1 MTMTEPEII
10 ARLTEWQCRHEKFS
24 AAYRAFADLTG
35 AAPESAF
42 MGQILA
48 LWDAYTK
55 AVSEIVGDLS
65 RESWLDWYAYECDM
79 GKSPKD
85 VEFQDGRQTV
95 IATLADL
102 AKLIADE
109 VTT

>member
-1 MTMTEPEII
+1 MTEPEII
-10 ARLTEWQCRHEKFS
+10 ARLTEWAGHQARVS

-35 AAPESAF
+35 AAPDSPF
-42 MGQILA
+42 MGPMA
-48 LWDAYTK
+48 DLWESYTK
-55 AVSEIVGDLS
+55 AISEIVGDDGAY
-65 RESWLDWYAYECDM
+65 WLEWYEYECDM
-79 GKSPKD
+79 GKSPKEVD
-85 VEFQDGRQTV
+85 FPDGRQTA

>member
-1 MTMTEPEII
+1 MTEPEII
-10 ARLTEWQCRHEKFS
+10 ARLTEWAGHQARVS

-42 MGQILA
+42 MGPMFA
-48 LWDAYTK
+48 LCEAYTK
-55 AVSEIVGDLS
+55 AIGEIVGDDVAY
-65 RESWLDWYAYECDM
+65 WLDWYEYECDM

-85 VEFQDGRQTV
+85 VGFPDGRQITV
-95 IATLADL
+95 ATLADL